1 MEALDVAVVE
11 DASDAD
17 VEESVELAMDDVF
30 VAVAAAVGERLSA
43 EPSRSP
49 ISPTPP
55 RASPTTLPRSCLS
68 PNLRGAS
75 RGFSC
80 FFLKA
85 RDLRWWAGVERFS

>member
-30 VAVAAAVGERLSA
+30 VAVAVGERLSA

-55 RASPTTLPRSCLS
+55 ALNRTHS
-68 PNLRGAS
+68 
-75 RGFSC
+75 
-80 FFLKA
+80 
-85 RDLRWWAGVERFS
+85 VERQ